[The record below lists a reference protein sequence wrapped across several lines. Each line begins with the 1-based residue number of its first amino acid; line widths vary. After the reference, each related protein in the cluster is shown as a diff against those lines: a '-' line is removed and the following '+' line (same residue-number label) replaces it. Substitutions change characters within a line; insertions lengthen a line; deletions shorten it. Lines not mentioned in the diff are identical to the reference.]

1 MDEYSALSY
10 MKKARSL
17 IRLLLVAII
26 LFNWAILYNMSIPE
40 NPKTIQLPINFPKDQ
55 DRPYLFSEKKAWD
68 LTKNKKKIRI
78 TLGNNPV
85 LNRKRFDVI
94 TYEARKMKVTMDS
107 STVIII
113 NFTPDMPY
121 SEFLKIVWLCQD
133 EMLWTYIPVKRGF
146 IITGLYPIA
155 IKEDKENEIELIEL

>member
-1 MDEYSALSY
+1 MKSA
-10 MKKARSL
+10 RPL
-17 IRLLLVAII
+17 IWILLLGLI
-26 LFNWAILYNMSIPE
+26 LFNWMVLYMMSTPK

-78 TLGNNPV
+78 TLDNNPV
-85 LNRKRFDVI
+85 LNQKRFDVI
-94 TYEARKMKVTMDS
+94 TYEARKMKVTKDS

-113 NFTPDMPY
+113 NFGPDMPY

-133 EMLWTYIPVKRGF
+133 ELLWTYVPVKRGF
-146 IITGLYPIA
+146 IITGLYQIA
-155 IKEDKENEIELIEL
+155 KKEDEENEIELIEL